1 MAYLATQY
9 RISILEAVNQAF
21 GTAGD
26 VTFLTDVAN
35 GVDVEQPFA
44 VRALECALL
53 LMAVLRASEFLY
65 WMLLFADKLRLSL
78 EFETE
83 GGSEY
88 LRSVDAARAYMLD
101 ASETGQVLDVL
112 RKGRFT
118 KIFDGQS
125 KLLDY
130 FSALH
135 FIEQLIS
142 VYFRSDLGGTVLNID
157 AALAF
162 GRVVG
167 LKQLQELSNRKLAL
181 LGG

>member
-1 MAYLATQY
+1 VAYLATQY

-112 RKGRFT
+112 RKGLFADEAFPVYGR
-118 KIFDGQS
+118 
-125 KLLDY
+125 
-130 FSALH
+130 SA
-135 FIEQLIS
+135 S
-142 VYFRSDLGGTVLNID
+142 
-157 AALAF
+157 
-162 GRVVG
+162 VVG
-167 LKQLQELSNRKLAL
+167 LFVWFVTVLAVDPVVGSHLSIVVDVFDLF
-181 LGG
+181 